1 MGRIAPGKPTRDT
14 PLSTAS
20 TDGCA
25 PLGTHVVIN
34 AIMAAL
40 QKCAEAFDAVG
51 VGHAANTLT
60 DRMVD
65 GQVVE
70 ASAGWVFSP
79 GI

>member
-1 MGRIAPGKPTRDT
+1 
-14 PLSTAS
+14 
-20 TDGCA
+20 
-25 PLGTHVVIN
+25 
-34 AIMAAL
+34 MAAL
-40 QKCAEAFDAVG
+40 QKCTAAFDAVG
-51 VGHAANTLT
+51 EGHAANTLT